1 LDFECRE
8 LLQSAQSTIKA
19 IGDLRERLA
28 FAEPEVLDSA
38 TYKGKKRIQRR
49 MFTEGVFYGKTGFG
63 TPATHSIYTFL
74 SSDLMDESTWLY
86 QELVEIENKQDIG
99 TTCGATP
106 IYTPPNLVFILRFP
120 AHFVALFGTTWDIA

>member
-63 TPATHSIYTFL
+63 TPATHSIYTLL
-74 SSDLMDESTWLY
+74 SSDLMDEPTWLY
-86 QELVEIENKQDIG
+86 KN
-99 TTCGATP
+99 
-106 IYTPPNLVFILRFP
+106 
-120 AHFVALFGTTWDIA
+120 W